1 MLKYLAFL
9 VFFHWGSYDH
19 LQTPVQNSDQICG
32 KWMSAEK
39 NLEVQV
45 YKTGKD
51 FKAKIV
57 WFKGEPGNPMQNWR
71 DVHNP
76 NPKLR
81 SRKVLGMEV
90 LNGLEYDADDN
101 SWEDGTVYDSKHGH
115 TWNAAA
121 YIDKKGILHVR
132 GYWHMKIL
140 GRTLIFRRV

>member
-9 VFFHWGSYDH
+9 VFFHWGSYD

-132 GYWHMKIL
+132 GYWHLKIL

>member
-9 VFFHWGSYDH
+9 FFFTVGA
-19 LQTPVQNSDQICG
+19 QNPQSAVSKSDQICG
-32 KWMSAEK
+32 KWMSSEK

-45 YKTGKD
+45 YKAGNS
-51 FKAKIV
+51 FKAKII

-76 NPKLR
+76 DPKLR
-81 SRKVLGMEV
+81 SRKVLGMDV
-90 LNGLEYDADDN
+90 LSGLQYNADDN
-101 SWEDGTVYDSKHGH
+101 SWENGMVYDSKHGH

-121 YIDKKGILHVR
+121 YIDKKGLLHVR
-132 GYWHMKIL
+132 GYWHFKIL